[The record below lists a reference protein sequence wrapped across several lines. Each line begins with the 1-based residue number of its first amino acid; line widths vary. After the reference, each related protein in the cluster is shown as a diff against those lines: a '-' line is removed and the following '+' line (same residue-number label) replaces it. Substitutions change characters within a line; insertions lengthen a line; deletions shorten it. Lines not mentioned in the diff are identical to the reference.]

1 VAEHRGPIAPGDDL
15 AIRNLVARLAVMADT
30 VPIDQ
35 LDEYLACYTD
45 DGVWESPTEVRRGI
59 AEVRLGAEERRR
71 SGAQGPGT
79 HGRHVISTQAVW
91 GDGPDRA
98 VSESYF
104 MAVGDTLGTPTPRV
118 VGYYRDELARTPTG
132 WRIAHRHV
140 TFG

>member
-1 VAEHRGPIAPGDDL
+1 VSDDRAAIDPVDDL
-15 AIRNLVARLAVMADT
+15 AIRNLVAKLAMMADT
-30 VPIDQ
+30 APIDQ

-45 DGVWESPTEVRRGI
+45 DGIWESPTEVRRGI

-71 SGAQGPGT
+71 AGAQGPGT

-91 GDGPDRA
+91 AAGPDAA

-104 MAVGDTLGTPTPRV
+104 MAVGDTVGTPTPRV
-118 VGYYRDELARTPTG
+118 VGYYRDELTRSPTG

>member
-1 VAEHRGPIAPGDDL
+1 MAEPRTRLDPADDL
-15 AIRNLVARLAVMADT
+15 AVRNLVARLAMMADT
-30 VPIDQ
+30 APIDA
-35 LDEYLACYTD
+35 LEDYLACFTD
-45 DGVWESPTEVRRGI
+45 EAVWESPTEVRRGI

-71 SGAQGPGT
+71 AGAQGPGT
-79 HGRHVISTQAVW
+79 HGRHVISTQGVW
-91 GDGPDRA
+91 ADGEDRA

-104 MAVGDTLGTPTPRV
+104 MAVGDTVGTPTPRV